1 MNMTQVE
8 STTLAAFAYDD
19 AVGLLQL
26 EFRSGAI
33 YRYSGVPSAVFEGLL
48 SASSKGKYFNQII
61 RGRFPYALYSKAQ
74 TGGV

>member
-1 MNMTQVE
+1 
-8 STTLAAFAYDD
+8 
-19 AVGLLQL
+19 LQL

-33 YRYSGVPSAVFEGLL
+33 YLYFGVPSAVFEGLL

-61 RGRFPYALYSKAQ
+61 GGRFPYALSSKAQ